1 MLSTLSTLTSILI
14 LLTLGYFVYCC
25 LREIGWWL
33 ESQLHLPRFTFHLPQ
48 LSHIRRETAR

>member
-1 MLSTLSTLTSILI
+1 MLSTLTSVLI

-33 ESQLHLPRFTFHLPQ
+33 SSRLRLPRFSLHLPL
-48 LSHIRRETAR
+48 HIHSRRQIVQ